1 MLLKPKPTPA
11 IPATMRTTVCLLL
24 WLATLPATAQR
35 QNLKFDHLDINAG
48 LSQNNVLCVL
58 QDSRG
63 FMWFGTRDGLNKYDG
78 YKITVFRNDPR
89 NPHSLSNNFI
99 SAIIEDSKGSIW
111 VATRGGGLNRYD
123 REKDQFFS
131 YKKEVDNSK
140 GISSNLL
147 TGLAEDRDGNLWIGS
162 EDRGLNFFEPAK
174 NRFAHF
180 FFQSNDPKSLSG
192 DYVRSIFI
200 DSRQNVWIG
209 TYGNGLNLLDKQTG
223 SFTRFRHD
231 NKNDATLSE
240 DKIWAIYEDSRHD
253 LWVGT
258 DGGGL
263 NRMDHPGPSGTFHHF
278 RHDPRN
284 NNSLAG
290 DVVYALGEDDN
301 KNLWIGTENAGLS
314 IYDPVT
320 GSFQTYLH
328 DDIDNS
334 SLSNNSLHSAYRD
347 NNGNMWVGTFAGG
360 MNILNKDGS
369 RFAHYQHTT
378 DKNSLSNNN
387 ILSLVQDSKK
397 NIWIGTDGGGLDRF
411 DPLTKRFTHF
421 RNDPSN
427 PNSICGDYIL
437 CVCEDKKGNLWIG
450 SWANGITLF
459 NPKKNTYR
467 HFRHDPDNPASI
479 SSNNAYAILQDRD
492 DNIWIGTYGG
502 GLDLYH
508 PKDGGFSHFAYDA
521 TNPASINNKKI
532 HSIFE
537 DRQGEI
543 WLGTDGGGLNLFDKK
558 NRTFTQFLHDEH
570 KNSLSD
576 NRVGEIYEDEKGN
589 LWIGT
594 MVGLNYFDRHS
605 GQFRAYTTEDG
616 LPNNVIFG
624 IIPDGKGNLWVST
637 NKGISFFNIA
647 AGTFRNFEISDG
659 LQSYEYKEHAYCKS
673 SSGAL
678 YFGGV
683 NGFNEFFP
691 DSIKENPS
699 EPPLRITGFQVF
711 NKDVSIAGDG
721 NGPSVLK
728 KSITETREI
737 TLPYSSSVI
746 SFEFASLNLTSPE
759 KRQYAFILEGF
770 DKSWNYVGTKR
781 IATYTNLDPGEYV
794 FSVRGLNYEGKW
806 SPHGTSLKLTITPPF
821 WLTWYFRLGTVL
833 VILGVSIT
841 AYRLRINH
849 IKGQKKQLEDL
860 VQERTKQLGQAIKD
874 ERTARLNEEKAR
886 QEAEQANR
894 AKSVFLA
901 NMSHEIRT
909 PMNGMIGMASLLE
922 QTALTDEQR
931 GFTGTIQNCGE
942 TLLTVINDIL
952 DFSKIESGRMELD
965 EKDMDLRRC
974 IKEVLDIFSAKA
986 KEAGLV
992 LHSCIDEKV
1001 PAHIVADE
1009 GRLRQILINLVGNAI
1024 KFTHQGEI
1032 SVKAFVTKY
1041 PKTNGTS
1048 LPTNNHAPA
1057 ENDMPTENHAPE
1069 EKIEIGFE
1077 VQDTGIGIPPDKLNR
1092 LFRAFSQVDSSITRK
1107 YGGTGLGLVIS
1118 EKLTELM
1125 GGHIEVKSEPGKG
1138 SIFSF
1143 TILSRPSNIKYPL
1156 PMNDQSSG
1164 QKDNEPLL
1172 PAHLSEKYP
1181 LRILVAEDNPINQ
1194 QLTMMILAKM
1204 GYIPEI
1210 VENGLQALD
1219 KLQETAFDLVL
1230 MDIQMPEMDGLES
1243 TRVIRRT
1250 HHRQPII
1257 IAMTANAMRGDQ
1269 EECLAEG
1276 MDDYLS
1282 KPVKLEELVGMLE
1295 KWGEK
1300 INNISG

>member
-1 MLLKPKPTPA
+1 MPA
-11 IPATMRTTVCLLL
+11 IAATLRSLVCLLL
-24 WLATLPATAQR
+24 SLATQYANAQR

-78 YKITVFRNDPR
+78 YKITVYRNDPR

-99 SAIIEDSKGSIW
+99 SAIIEDTGGLKSGSIW

-123 REKDQFFS
+123 REKDQFTC
-131 YKKEVDNSK
+131 YKKETVRAN

-147 TGLAEDRDGNLWIGS
+147 TGLAEDRDGNLWIGT
-162 EDRGLNFFEPAK
+162 EDQGLNFFEPAK
-174 NRFAHF
+174 DRFTHF
-180 FFQSNDPKSLSG
+180 TFQPDNPKSISG
-192 DYVRSIFI
+192 DYVRGILV

-209 TYGNGLNLLDKQTG
+209 TYGNGLNLLDKNSG

-231 NKNDATLSE
+231 NRNDSSLGE
-240 DKIWAIYEDSRHD
+240 DKIWVIYEDSRHQV
-253 LWVGT
+253 WVGT

-263 NRMDHPGPSGTFHHF
+263 NLMNSVGPKGTFRHF
-278 RHDPRN
+278 RHEPRN
-284 NNSLAG
+284 KNSVAG
-290 DVVYALGEDDN
+290 DVIYTLGEDDN
-301 KNLWIGTENAGLS
+301 KHLWIGTENAGLS
-314 IYDPVT
+314 IYDQAS
-320 GSFQTYLH
+320 GSFQNYLH
-328 DDIDNS
+328 DEIDNS

-360 MNILNKDGS
+360 MNILSKDGR
-369 RFAHYQHTT
+369 RFTHYQHTT
-378 DKNSLSNNN
+378 DGNSLSNNN
-387 ILSLVQDSKK
+387 ILCLVQDSKK
-397 NIWIGTDGGGLDRF
+397 KIWIGTDGGGLDRF
-411 DPLTKRFTHF
+411 DPETKNFIHF
-421 RNDPSN
+421 RHDPNN
-427 PNSICGDYIL
+427 PKSICGDYIL
-437 CVCEDKKGNLWIG
+437 CVCEDKKGALWIG
-450 SWANGITLF
+450 SWANGITVF
-459 NPKKNTYR
+459 DPRNNTYR
-467 HFRHDPDNPASI
+467 HFRHDPGNPNSI

-492 DNIWIGTYGG
+492 ENIWIGTYGG

-508 PKDGGFSHFAYDA
+508 PKDGTFSHFSYDA
-521 TNPASINNKKI
+521 TNPASVNNKKI

-537 DRQGEI
+537 GRQGEI

-558 NRTFTQFLHDEH
+558 TRTFTQYIH
-570 KNSLSD
+570 KENENSLSD

-589 LWIGT
+589 LWVGT
-594 MVGLNYFDRHS
+594 LVGLNFFDRGAGH
-605 GQFRAYTTEDG
+605 FRTYTTDDG

-637 NKGISFFNIA
+637 NKGISLFNVK
-647 AGTFRNFEISDG
+647 AGTFKNFEISDG

-711 NKDVSIAGDG
+711 NKDVPIAADSTD
-721 NGPSVLK
+721 PSPLK
-728 KSITETREI
+728 KSISETKEI

-746 SFEFASLNLTSPE
+746 SFEFASLNYSSPE
-759 KRQYAFILEGF
+759 KKQYAFILEGF
-770 DKSWNYVGTKR
+770 DKNWNYVESKR
-781 IATYTNLDPGEYV
+781 VATYTNLDPGHYI
-794 FSVRGLNYEGKW
+794 FAVRGLNYEGKW
-806 SPHGTSLKLTITPPF
+806 SPHGSSLRLTITPPF
-821 WLTWYFRLGTVL
+821 WLTWWFRLTIGL
-833 VILGVSIT
+833 IIAGVCIT
-841 AYRLRINH
+841 AYRIRISH
-849 IKGQKKQLEDL
+849 IKAQKKQLEDL
-860 VQERTKQLGQAIKD
+860 VQERTKQLGQSIKD
-874 ERTARLNEEKAR
+874 ERIARLNEEKAR

-922 QTALTDEQR
+922 QTPLTDEQR
-931 GFTGTIQNCGE
+931 GYTGTIQTCGE

-965 EKDMDLRRC
+965 EKEMDLRRC

-986 KEAGLV
+986 ADAGLS
-992 LHSCIDEKV
+992 LYGQIDEKV
-1001 PAHIVADE
+1001 PAIIIADE

-1024 KFTHQGEI
+1024 KFTHQGGI
-1032 SVKAFVTKY
+1032 SVKAFVEGH
-1041 PKTNGTS
+1041 PQ
-1048 LPTNNHAPA
+1048 
-1057 ENDMPTENHAPE
+1057 TEIHPLRD
-1069 EKIEIGFE
+1069 KQTIEIGFE
-1077 VQDTGIGIPPDKLNR
+1077 VRDTGIGIPPDKIDR
-1092 LFRAFSQVDSSITRK
+1092 LFKAFSQVDSSITRK

-1125 GGHIEVKSEPGKG
+1125 GGRIDVKSEPGKG
-1138 SIFSF
+1138 SLFSF
-1143 TILSRPSNIKYPL
+1143 TIRTRSGEPINLI
-1156 PMNDQSSG
+1156 PMENNLSG
-1164 QKDNEPLL
+1164 QTENKPVL
-1172 PAHLSEKYP
+1172 PSHLAEKFP
-1181 LRILVAEDNPINQ
+1181 MRILVAEDNPINQ
-1194 QLTMMILAKM
+1194 QLTMMILSKM
-1204 GYIPEI
+1204 GYSPGIA
-1210 VENGLQALD
+1210 ENGLQVLD
-1219 KLQETAFDLVL
+1219 RLREFYFDLIL
-1230 MDIQMPEMDGLES
+1230 MDIQMPEMDGLEA
-1243 TRVIRRT
+1243 TRVIRKT
-1250 HHRQPII
+1250 QDRQPII

-1282 KPVKLEELVGMLE
+1282 KPVNLEELVSMLE

-1300 INNISG
+1300 IADQL